1 MKTLKKTAGTAA
13 LLLCA
18 LVCLL
23 YVVQNS
29 HQAVLSK
36 PSQLRLTGEYS
47 RDGEHWQ
54 SLDGADFSSWEGD
67 LYLRGHFDLD
77 IPEGLRISWYRNHI
91 GVSMAVNGETV
102 GCDIIAFYL
111 QEGEPL
117 TPDVCG
123 SLWDYQL
130 SPGISPE
137 DVVEFH
143 LYDPHP
149 HGNRGACQDFLDNIY
164 VSGNSSIVLEGLLKP
179 RSAPLQG
186 LGLGLIIVALLLLG
200 SALVSAFLHTTQ
212 EVSLWDYGLLCLFA
226 GGFVFLDTVNISLI
240 SKLVVFNT
248 YGKLLCGM
256 LAVYFGQRCLCLRL
270 TGRRFTLA
278 NAALLVSALLHCI
291 LMVLSFAGEM
301 VLYDGIFLW
310 RLFQLALCPLLM
322 GCAAAEL
329 HHNGENRQTLVS
341 SLLLMAAV
349 LLDIAGLGASMYS
362 HGSCAKIVFL
372 VVFTYQIIVVM
383 KQVILD
389 YRGSLRAGQ
398 LEKELADSRIGAMLS
413 QMQPHFLYNVL
424 NSIYQLCE
432 IDPKT
437 AQDAIEKFSDYLRNN
452 MASLEE
458 KGVIPFEEEYSHVK
472 TYLALEQIRFPGKL
486 RVTGDIQATNFKV
499 PPLTVQVLVE
509 NAVKHGITK
518 KRDGGMVTVSTR
530 ELPDCW
536 QITVSDTGRG
546 FDPAHYDED
555 GKAHFGLRNARERL
569 RLMAGGT
576 LTVTSRPGQGTT
588 AEIRIPKG
596 GKL

>member
-1 MKTLKKTAGTAA
+1 MT
-13 LLLCA
+13 
-18 LVCLL
+18 
-23 YVVQNS
+23 
-29 HQAVLSK
+29 
-36 PSQLRLTGEYS
+36 
-47 RDGEHWQ
+47 
-54 SLDGADFSSWEGD
+54 
-67 LYLRGHFDLD
+67 
-77 IPEGLRISWYRNHI
+77 
-91 GVSMAVNGETV
+91 
-102 GCDIIAFYL
+102 
-111 QEGEPL
+111 
-117 TPDVCG
+117 
-123 SLWDYQL
+123 
-130 SPGISPE
+130 
-137 DVVEFH
+137 
-143 LYDPHP
+143 
-149 HGNRGACQDFLDNIY
+149 
-164 VSGNSSIVLEGLLKP
+164 
-179 RSAPLQG
+179 
-186 LGLGLIIVALLLLG
+186 
-200 SALVSAFLHTTQ
+200 
-212 EVSLWDYGLLCLFA
+212 LLCLFA
-226 GGFVFLDTVNISLI
+226 GGFIYLDTVNISFVRE
-240 SKLVVFNT
+240 LVVFNT

-256 LAVYFGQRCLCLRL
+256 LAVYFGQRCLCLSL

-278 NAALLVSALLHCI
+278 NAALLVSALFHCV
-291 LMVLSFAGEM
+291 LVVLSFTGRM
-301 VLYDGIFLW
+301 VLYDGLFLW

-329 HHNGENRQTLVS
+329 HQNGENRQILVS
-341 SLLLMAAV
+341 GLLLMAAV

-362 HGSCAKIVFL
+362 HGSCSKIVFL

-432 IDPKT
+432 VDPKT

-452 MASLEE
+452 MASLEQKE
-458 KGVIPFEEEYSHVK
+458 GIPFGEEYSHVK